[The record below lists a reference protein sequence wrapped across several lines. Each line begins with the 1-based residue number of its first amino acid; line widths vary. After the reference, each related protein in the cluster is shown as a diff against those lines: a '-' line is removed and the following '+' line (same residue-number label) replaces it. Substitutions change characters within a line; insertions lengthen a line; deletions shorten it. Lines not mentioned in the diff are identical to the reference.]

1 MPDVTLLPTTFTL
14 DPHTKELSYAN
25 DQIRSIENTLNDAI
39 LNKKMTASF
48 HEQLFETTAK
58 MIDLVGGLSNQVFD
72 IEQQLEDQYTAAF
85 IHSPELGKKL
95 WYDHYEELHKPY
107 TNLKNKC
114 WRLFDAIDEC
124 FINLNKTK
132 PNNWD
137 NRLDLEN
144 RAT

>member
-1 MPDVTLLPTTFTL
+1 MTNVNQLPTTFTL
-14 DPHTKELSYAN
+14 ESHTKELFYAN
-25 DQIRSIENTLNDAI
+25 DQIRDLEQQLNDAVLI
-39 LNKKMTASF
+39 NKMSNSH
-48 HEQLFETTAK
+48 HEKLFENTANI
-58 MIDLVGGLSNQVFD
+58 IDLVGGLSKQVFD
-72 IEQQLEDQYTAAF
+72 IEQQLEDQYTEAF
-85 IHSPELGKKL
+85 IHTPELGKKL

-124 FINLNKTK
+124 FINANKSK

>member
-1 MPDVTLLPTTFTL
+1 MPETTKLPTTFTL
-14 DPHTKELSYAN
+14 DPHTKELSYAQ
-25 DQIRSIENTLNDAI
+25 DQIRDIEQHLTEIVLSR
-39 LNKKMTASF
+39 KMTTSI
-48 HEQLFETTAK
+48 HEKLFEATAK

-72 IEQQLEDQYTAAF
+72 IEQQLEDQYTEAF

-114 WRLFDAIDEC
+114 WRLFDALDEC
-124 FINLNKTK
+124 FIKINKCK
-132 PNNWD
+132 PGNWD
-137 NRLDLEN
+137 ERLDLEN